1 MKTEVYTLRLSRD
14 LKEAL
19 ESEARREKVSIA
31 ALLDRGARQLLQKD
45 SAQGTSDDAEQLR
58 LHAQA
63 RKSIGRIAGVNPL
76 RAESARSLVR
86 ERLARRHGA

>member
-1 MKTEVYTLRLSRD
+1 MKTEIYTLRLTRD

-19 ESEARREKVSIA
+19 ESKARCEKVSIA

-63 RKSIGRIAGVNPL
+63 RKSIGKIAGANPL

-86 ERLARRHGA
+86 ERLARKHGH

>member
-1 MKTEVYTLRLSRD
+1 MKTEIYTLRLTRD

-63 RKSIGRIAGVNPL
+63 RQSIGKIAGVNPL

-86 ERLARRHGA
+86 ERLARKHGR

>member
-1 MKTEVYTLRLSRD
+1 MKTEIYTLRLTRD

-45 SAQGTSDDAEQLR
+45 GARGTSDDAEQLR

-63 RKSIGRIAGVNPL
+63 RKAIGKIAGVNPF

>member
-1 MKTEVYTLRLSRD
+1 MKTEVYTLRMSRD

-19 ESEARREKVSIA
+19 EAEARREKVSIA

-45 SAQGTSDDAEQLR
+45 SAQSTSDDAEHRR

-63 RKSIGRIAGVNPL
+63 RKSIGVIAGVNPL
-76 RAESARSLVR
+76 RAESARSLIR
-86 ERLARRHGA
+86 DRLVRRHGA